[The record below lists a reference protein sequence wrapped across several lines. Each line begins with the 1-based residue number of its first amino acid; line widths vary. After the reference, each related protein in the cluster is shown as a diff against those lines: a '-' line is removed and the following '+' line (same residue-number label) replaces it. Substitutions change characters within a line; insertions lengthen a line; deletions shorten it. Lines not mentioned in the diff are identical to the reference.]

1 RSKRD
6 WSSDVCSSDLQS
18 YIDKCITSLLE
29 QTHTNLEIIII
40 DDFST
45 LECQTK
51 LKQIEDSDERIFVY
65 KLDAHKGVGAAR
77 NLGIK
82 KANGEIIYFIDSDDF
97 LTERTLELL
106 VNNIRYYPIIRGITH
121 ITYFSNSLELI
132 FDALFNVTY
141 FQNNKFNLI
150 NKSGVHNFLIRTS
163 FIHDNQLCFSEDFK
177 IYSDLLFMVK

>member
-1 RSKRD
+1 MPKIS
-6 WSSDVCSSDLQS
+6 VIIPVYNTQS

-82 KANGEIIYFIDSDDF
+82 KANGEFIYFLDSDDF
-97 LTERTLELL
+97 LPERGTK
-106 VNNIRYYPIIRGITH
+106 
-121 ITYFSNSLELI
+121 
-132 FDALFNVTY
+132 VTI
-141 FQNNKFNLI
+141 L
-150 NKSGVHNFLIRTS
+150 
-163 FIHDNQLCFSEDFK
+163 
-177 IYSDLLFMVK
+177 